1 MEEVKN
7 TFGNIGVTLQL
18 GAAITFFAT
27 IISAVVSAA
36 VSKKIA
42 RNKRVIEIVT
52 SNRVEWIKETRQLF
66 SQYITYT
73 KFYALKGVPKDTQK
87 WFEELIELT
96 NKIKLQLNPAGSKD
110 KKIIEEIEKLNK
122 SYEKLFIL
130 DSGESYIKSRE
141 QVDSYLLADEKIQSY
156 MDNICKLKNKE
167 GYEKSKEYYD
177 IAIMIIQLDLKLELQ
192 NIKYLSELI
201 EIFYKIYLKCEWERV
216 KVEAKNGIKCK
227 YDFDKEFE
235 EIENN
240 MSDDIKAINDNIK
253 TGKGKMID
261 SVVLSLEKFG
271 IKKEILMLQK

>member
-1 MEEVKN
+1 
-7 TFGNIGVTLQL
+7 
-18 GAAITFFAT
+18 
-27 IISAVVSAA
+27 
-36 VSKKIA
+36 
-42 RNKRVIEIVT
+42 
-52 SNRVEWIKETRQLF
+52 
-66 SQYITYT
+66 
-73 KFYALKGVPKDTQK
+73 
-87 WFEELIELT
+87 
-96 NKIKLQLNPAGSKD
+96 
-110 KKIIEEIEKLNK
+110 
-122 SYEKLFIL
+122 
-130 DSGESYIKSRE
+130 
-141 QVDSYLLADEKIQSY
+141 